1 MKTLTCWIIVLGVTI
16 FAYLSAFVW
25 MFYKTIAKWIRKN
38 DELVADDWEDTD
50 NNSSHRIG
58 IDWGYT
64 HHHLCNGKHC
74 ICNEPYGDTETIT
87 EINHNLRN
95 NR

>member
-1 MKTLTCWIIVLGVTI
+1 MKTITCWIIVLGVTI
-16 FAYLSAFVW
+16 FAYLIAFVW

-38 DELVADDWEDTD
+38 DELVADDWEETD
-50 NNSSHRIG
+50 KHPWNYS
-58 IDWGYT
+58 
-64 HHHLCNGKHC
+64 LCHC
-74 ICNEPYGDTETIT
+74 KECKDKNHKELFGDTESTT